1 LQQCSSSCGD
11 GGDRSGLQELLLR
24 EWLRSSD
31 RDGKSIPEGNY
42 CVDEEDARF
51 EEQDQDQEDEQRRGN
66 VDAASALWV
75 AGEDLRG
82 CGWWR
87 WWRGLRLKVWRWK
100 LWWVEGRVAVGL
112 EILVEVFFESLFER
126 HV

>member
-1 LQQCSSSCGD
+1 
-11 GGDRSGLQELLLR
+11 LQELLLR